1 MRISNPTI
9 STPDVSLADSSTPDI
24 SLIVP
29 ALNEALN
36 LPELARQVQLALASR
51 SYELLIVD
59 DNSKD
64 ATPQVCADLSKT
76 YPLRL
81 IVRTIPKDGLGGAV
95 LHGIHE
101 ARGRTLVVMDADLQ
115 HPPAKLPEL
124 IAPLEAISPSERA
137 EFTLGSRYV
146 PGGSTGEKWGWFRQ
160 INSRVATWLAR
171 PFAGQTTDPMSGF
184 FGLRRDVFERAEKLT
199 PLGYK
204 IGLELM
210 CKCRVDNVREIP
222 IHFAERTA
230 GESKMN
236 LKEQVRYLEHLSR
249 LYDFTYPRLT
259 PISKFLVVMVLS
271 WFVSLSVAIALRAGG
286 LSLMSSVTLS
296 YLAAILVTA
305 VFHARYVRTQ
315 REFLFRQTPW
325 RDFVFVSAVE
335 FLVCGATTWF
345 LASELKD
352 PRMWN
357 VFPIA
362 YAAAVLVRYVL
373 RKEFLF
379 DVRGLRHEPRAQEMK
394 KLQERGRL

>member
-1 MRISNPTI
+1 MSP
-9 STPDVSLADSSTPDI
+9 PEI
-24 SLIVP
+24 SLVVP

-36 LPELARQVQLALASR
+36 LPELARQVHAALGNR
-51 SYELLIVD
+51 HYELLIVD

-64 ATPQVCADLSKT
+64 ATPQVCAELSKQ

-81 IVRTIPKDGLGGAV
+81 IVRTVPKDGLGGAV
-95 LHGIHE
+95 LHGFSE
-101 ARGRTLVVMDADLQ
+101 ARGKTLVVMDADLQ

-124 IAPLEAISPSERA
+124 IAPLESGKA

-146 PGGSTGEKWGWFRQ
+146 PGGSTGEKWGWFRK
-160 INSRVATWLAR
+160 INSYVATWLAR
-171 PFAGQTTDPMSGF
+171 PFAGKVTDPMSGF
-184 FGLRRDVFERAEKLT
+184 FGLTRAVLDRAEKLT

-210 CKCRVDNVREIP
+210 CKCRVANVLEVP

-259 PISKFLVVMVLS
+259 PISKFLVVMGIS
-271 WFVSLSVAIALRAGG
+271 WFASGGLALGLRMLDFSVMTSVAWSY
-286 LSLMSSVTLS
+286 SL
-296 YLAAILVTA
+296 AILVTA

-315 REFLFRQTPW
+315 REFLFRDSPW
-325 RDFVFVSAVE
+325 RDFFIVSAIEWVA
-335 FLVCGATTWF
+335 CGAVTWYMATH
-345 LASELKD
+345 LRD
-352 PRMWN
+352 PHVWN
-357 VFPIA
+357 VFLWA
-362 YAAAVLVRYVL
+362 FTATVFVRYVL

-379 DVRGLRHEPRAQEMK
+379 DVRGLRHEPRAEEIA
-394 KLQERGRL
+394 KLKERGRL